1 MKTLYPRVSRT
12 AVIAALAAL
21 ALLAV
26 SGCSRKLSDADL
38 PIYEMGSAAPIGSVH
53 FTALST
59 EWKDQLD
66 SSAVPLVPKHR
77 WLLINVT
84 ITNGGGQ
91 DASLPMLTLVDAAG
105 TEYKEEEKGDGVSN
119 WLGLMRLLKPAET
132 TQGSLIFDVPAGP
145 YKLKVRSGGDPETEL
160 AVYVK
165 IPFQIEAAPAEK
177 SPI

>member
-1 MKTLYPRVSRT
+1 MKTYHPRVTRT
-12 AVIAALAAL
+12 AIIVALAAL
-21 ALLAV
+21 AMFAV

-38 PIYEMGSAAPIGSVH
+38 PTFEMGSQASIGPLH

-59 EWKDQLD
+59 EWKDQID
-66 SSAVPLVPKHR
+66 APNGPLVPKHR

-84 ITNGGGQ
+84 ITNSGGQ
-91 DASLPMLTLVDAAG
+91 DASLPMLTLVDASG

-119 WLGLMRLLKPAET
+119 WLGLMRLLKPADT

-145 YKLKVRSGGDPETEL
+145 YKLKVRSGGDPETEV

-165 IPFQIEAAPAEK
+165 IPFQIDAAPVEK